1 MNITFNAYCPLC
13 RKTVSAA
20 LVRGSLEELQQGA
33 GQVQVGHPTDDP
45 TVGDHNWM
53 LDAQS
58 AANLRKQI
66 DEGFYR

>member
-1 MNITFNAYCPLC
+1 M
-13 RKTVSAA
+13 SAA